1 MERIEKAREM
11 EVYHTLED
19 LKAFPREKETHVTL
33 GVFDGIHLGHQAL
46 LTRVKESTMGT
57 RAIPAVFTFRNHPL
71 SVLAPVY
78 APPFLTTE
86 DMRIEI
92 FASLGIEM
100 AVIVPFDHTLADL
113 SPEEFAREILFK
125 RLRARHV
132 VCGYNFCFGRG
143 GAGDM
148 TLLCKLGQ
156 DMGFVVEQ
164 MKPVTIRNM
173 IVSSTRIREYLS
185 QGMVELA
192 AEFLG
197 RPYALRGV
205 VEKGAGRGK
214 TLNYPTANLVFPQDL
229 LIPPTGVYA
238 VRILADGRVY
248 NGMMNIGCNPTFP
261 PERFS
266 AEAHLF
272 DFQGDL
278 LDKKIEVQFIRRMR
292 DEIRFETGSELIDQL
307 KSDEKT
313 ARKMLE
319 T

>member
-1 MERIEKAREM
+1 MTNLK
-11 EVYHTLED
+11 VYHTLEELED
-19 LKAFPREKETHVTL
+19 LPKGVHTHVTL
-33 GVFDGIHLGHQAL
+33 GVFDGIHLGHRVL
-46 LTRVKESTMGT
+46 LTRVKESTTGT
-57 RAIPAVFTFRNHPL
+57 QAIPAVFTFCNHPL
-71 SVLAPVY
+71 SILAPAYV
-78 APPFLTTE
+78 PPLLTTE

-92 FASLGIEM
+92 FASLGIKI

-125 RLRARHV
+125 RLRARRM

-148 TLLCKLGQ
+148 ALLCKVGQ

-164 MKPVTIRNM
+164 MEPVMIRNV

-185 QGMVELA
+185 QGMVDAA

-197 RPYALRGV
+197 RPYAIRGI
-205 VEKGAGRGK
+205 VEKGMGRGQ
-214 TLNYPTANLVFPQDL
+214 TLNYPTANLAFPQDL
-229 LIPPTGVYA
+229 LIPATGVYA
-238 VRILADGRVY
+238 VRIVAEDRIY
-248 NGMMNIGCNPTFP
+248 QGMMNIGYSPTFP

-278 LDKKIEVQFIRRMR
+278 SGKRLEVKFISRMR
-292 DEIRFETGSELIDQL
+292 DEAKFDAMESLARQL
-307 KSDEKT
+307 KKDEKI
-313 ARKMLE
+313 ARQILS
-319 T
+319 